1 MKFKFKYLKKFENY
15 QQDKVDEILD
25 KISKS
30 GMSSLSKNELDF
42 LDAFGKGDEDKLIHL
57 EYESGLKDFKS
68 TDGYFTF
75 KFSHAED
82 YADEGIYYYGTIT
95 VPDLVWEDE
104 KRIDGTME
112 GYILVLEHD
121 NKVPVFEKK
130 GYDILEFCNGLE
142 YELDNFIDYVIET
155 LEDEK
160 NSR

>member
-1 MKFKFKYLKKFENY
+1 MRFRFKYLKKFETY

-42 LDAFGKGDEDKLIHL
+42 LDAFGKGDKDKLIHL

-68 TDGYFTF
+68 TDGYFSF
-75 KFSHAED
+75 KLSQVDD
-82 YADEGIYYYGTIT
+82 YGSEKKYYGIIT
-95 VPDLVWEDE
+95 VPDIVWESG

-112 GYILVLEHD
+112 GHILVLNND
-121 NKVPVFEKK
+121 TKVPVFDKH